1 MSLETRLTKLETK
14 TLFTSPIN
22 LNIDLSVLSDEELFL
37 YEEKLDQN
45 LIARF
50 SEKKFTSFKNW
61 LESLPDEK
69 LDALAN
75 EEMFV
80 NELKLLGM
88 A

>member
-50 SEKKFTSFKNW
+50 GEKKFTSFKNW